1 YAPAKVDKT
10 GALVRYPGCYFRVE
24 DVPANE
30 LCSWLQHISDH
41 FDDVLIKKIRPNR
54 KALLSYLFMLTGT
67 EPDSPLPSLDKG
79 QLLNELAD
87 LHEFLG
93 YPMDKY
99 RTVSVERMVEVATF
113 RLAKDFEAPGS
124 EFYPGELAEAEA

>member
-1 YAPAKVDKT
+1 
-10 GALVRYPGCYFRVE
+10 
-24 DVPANE
+24 
-30 LCSWLQHISDH
+30 
-41 FDDVLIKKIRPNR
+41 
-54 KALLSYLFMLTGT
+54 M
-67 EPDSPLPSLDKG
+67 
-79 QLLNELAD
+79 NELAD

-124 EFYPGELAEAEA
+124 EFYPGELAEAEAESDDSDDNDAQAASCFDLFIIILICNHAKNVYFAGLGQNAVTSSVSPV